1 MTSPTLP
8 VEKVLECYQGRA
20 GEIVTKAWTTAI
32 NLYRTLRQ
40 RGKSAEGPDVA
51 NQQKPSSQRG
61 TGAFFDQKNLDFLT
75 NTSRLLG
82 LTIHHRPSLAQSSN
96 PVTQLDLSLA
106 DNKVAMLNELGHC
119 IKRAIV
125 LPVDVTVY
133 DQKLEDKL
141 LREALLKLNKNKD
154 SPGVLSKN
162 IDKDIIVI
170 RSLANL
176 YDAPRWTNLFSNLVA
191 GLPEP
196 LNSSP
201 WKTKN

>member
-1 MTSPTLP
+1 
-8 VEKVLECYQGRA
+8 
-20 GEIVTKAWTTAI
+20 
-32 NLYRTLRQ
+32 
-40 RGKSAEGPDVA
+40 
-51 NQQKPSSQRG
+51 
-61 TGAFFDQKNLDFLT
+61 QKNLDFLT

-82 LTIHHRPSLAQSSN
+82 LTIHHRPKLAQSSN

-106 DNKVAMLNELGHC
+106 DNKVAMLGELGRC

-154 SPGVLSKN
+154 IRGVRRKN

-176 YDAPRWTNLFSNLVA
+176 YDAPEWKTLFPKLA
-191 GLPEP
+191 AELPEP
-196 LNSSP
+196 MKS
-201 WKTKN
+201 KRI